1 MSFVGIIMG
10 AATFLCIGMF
20 HPIVIKAEYHF
31 GTRCWWAFLLAG
43 IGCTVASLLILGMVL
58 STLFRVAAFSCCLSI
73 LELVQQRK
81 PVEKGW
87 LPKNPK

>member
-1 MSFVGIIMG
+1 MSFAGIVVC

-31 GTRCWWAFLLAG
+31 GTLCWWAFLLAG
-43 IGCTVASLLILGMVL
+43 IGCTVASLFISALLPSM
-58 STLFRVAAFSCCLSI
+58 LFGVVAFSCFWSI